1 VFAVLLIADFPL
13 QALLR
18 ARPDLARK
26 PVALLADSRREA
38 PITACNARARS
49 ASVEPGLTGP
59 QALARCPGLTLCVPD
74 PTAEA
79 EAHAAQLAIAF
90 SLTPAVEATAPG
102 HLTLDLSSHSS
113 RKPNITTT
121 AEPLLRHALTELASH
136 DLTATAGL
144 ARTPLLA
151 RYAAELAD
159 PFLAVENNR
168 AFLDPLPLVTA
179 DPPAALVPIL
189 HAWGVRTLGDLTAL
203 PKKEIAQ
210 RLGAEGTAL
219 WERAAGETTRPLRL
233 VTPTQHFRAYYDSEH
248 ELETLEPVLFLLRRF
263 VDRLSRD
270 LSNAAL
276 AASTLILTLVCT
288 DASKLTRSFRL
299 PEPSTHA
306 DIFFRTLHTW
316 LETLQLR
323 RPIKSVLL
331 EIEPIRAPIRQH
343 GLFENALVDAHGFA
357 ETLARAVAIVG
368 SDRVGTPRLEN
379 THRPDA
385 FTLTAP
391 TSVLAP
397 TEVII
402 PFSLRGL
409 PLRRFR
415 PPITANVELQ
425 STYPA
430 YLWTPQLHAAITA
443 AQGPYRTSGD
453 WWETAHTWSREEW
466 DIELADGGLY
476 RLAHNLLTQTWLL
489 EGEYD

>member
-1 VFAVLLIADFPL
+1 MFAVLRIADFPL

-18 ARPDLARK
+18 ARTDLARK

-38 PITACNARARS
+38 PILFCNARASS
-49 ASVEPGLTGP
+49 ASVEPGITGP
-59 QALARCPGLTLCVPD
+59 QALARCPQLTLCVPD
-74 PTAEA
+74 SAAEA
-79 EAHAAQLAIAF
+79 EAHAAQLSIAF

-102 HLTLDLSSHSS
+102 LLTLDLGGHAHAASES
-113 RKPNITTT
+113 
-121 AEPLLRHALTELASH
+121 LLRHALAELTAH
-136 DLTATAGL
+136 DLPATAGL
-144 ARTPLLA
+144 ASTPLLA

-159 PFLAVENNR
+159 PFLAVENHR
-168 AFLDPLPLVTA
+168 HFLDPLPLVTA
-179 DPPAALVPIL
+179 DPPASLVPIL
-189 HAWGVRTLGDLTAL
+189 HAWGVHTLGDLTAL

-210 RLGAEGTAL
+210 RLGADGTAL
-219 WERAAGETTRPLRL
+219 WERAAGEATRPLRL
-233 VTPTQHFRAYYDSEH
+233 VAPAQHFRAYYDSEH

-263 VDRLSRD
+263 VDRLARD

-276 AASTLILTLVCT
+276 AASKLTLTLGCI
-288 DASKLTRSFRL
+288 DASTLARSFRL
-299 PEPSTHA
+299 PEPSTQA

-323 RPIKSVLL
+323 SAIKTVLL

-385 FTLTAP
+385 FKLTAP

-397 TEVII
+397 TEII
-402 PFSLRGL
+402 TPFSLRGL

-415 PPITANVELQ
+415 PPTPANVELQ
-425 STYPA
+425 SGYLA
-430 YLWTPQLHAAITA
+430 YLWTPQLHSAITA
-443 AQGPYRTSGD
+443 VQGPYRTSGD
-453 WWETAHTWSREEW
+453 WWETNHTWSREEW

-476 RLAHNLLTQTWLL
+476 RLAHDLLTHTWHL